1 MIKRKMIMQHNNNFE
16 VRKEK
21 PKTIPVKRKQKSKN
35 DKMKKRESG
44 VRECKIC
51 GTRKGMIRKYKLGI
65 CRRCFK
71 DRAQDLGWEKY

>member
-1 MIKRKMIMQHNNNFE
+1 MNFKKRKMSMADFE
-16 VRKEK
+16 SKAEKK

-35 DKMKKRESG
+35 DKMKKREVG
-44 VRECKIC
+44 VRECRIC

-71 DRAQDLGWEKY
+71 DRAHDLGWEKY